1 MVAVRTSSR
10 WTLRAVLAAALTVSA
25 PLFGQSRRDATS
37 SAERA
42 SARASMVR
50 GDAAYADGRLAE
62 ALEAYRAAD
71 RVMRVPTTAYAVGR
85 VEVTLGHLVEAD
97 DALLRA
103 VRYPVADA
111 EPEAFSEA
119 RAAAASLVRELEP
132 RLPEVEIAVSPS
144 TARSEVTVDG
154 AAVLVAGSVAVLR
167 LDPGAHVLRVAAPG
181 YGSAEQRFSVADFDR
196 KRISVEL
203 PRILRLADVPTATWV
218 AAGTAGVAALAG
230 VIAGALSAADASD
243 VLARC
248 TGAVC
253 DPSVK
258 PQYDRAYD
266 LASVS
271 NTAFLAAGSGAVAA
285 LVSLSA
291 LPTFEHKEVRVHVS
305 ANGVLV
311 SGCF

>member
-1 MVAVRTSSR
+1 MFAVRTSSR

-203 PRILRLADVPTATWV
+203 PRILRLADVPTATC
-218 AAGTAGVAALAG
+218 